1 MSQNPLVDSGE
12 KSSKKTGLKPPL
24 AAALASLEVQL
35 DQELTRYRRTRT
47 GYRTFSQPRV
57 GISTSSKY
65 QQLTGIHSI
74 TDTTK
79 SPLEDNLQKFGL
91 ATPKTSI
98 PTVGQEELLVTA
110 ETKINTPKSVAE
122 TQHQVSAS
130 VTAADTLLQPQSDT
144 AVSSKTQQ
152 PQSEA
157 TPTDVEAQTIP
168 APNASIVPTRIKEQ
182 SQTQS
187 ENVASQDDTDKQ
199 PNDYLESSEAL
210 LRSLTEESKTQKPTH
225 SNDSLLSPLGIG
237 SMLLLLLA
245 SLTLGYV
252 AFNPKSLSQF
262 SLNKLFTQ
270 NAPTTAENTAESG
283 KNVKTVAQPTLSPIP
298 KYPNLATDEFAEV
311 RDPNDVVS
319 LKPKSQPTATALP
332 DINVQNPTNRLTV
345 PNVQPPL
352 GLNSPPP
359 STTNPTQTASNT
371 QQKPDTQIK
380 PSADGFYHVIIDN
393 QTDRSFASARQIIPD
408 AYLSADGKFIY
419 LGALKSKE
427 KAQELLQELQA
438 KGMKARIQQP

>member
-24 AAALASLEVQL
+24 AAAVASLEVQL

-65 QQLTGIHSI
+65 QQLTRVHPIR
-74 TDTTK
+74 DTTK
-79 SPLEDNLQKFGL
+79 SSLEDSLQKFGL
-91 ATPKTSI
+91 ATPKTST
-98 PTVGQEELLVTA
+98 PTVGQEEILVTP

-130 VTAADTLLQPQSDT
+130 VTAPDTLLQPQSNT
-144 AVSSKTQQ
+144 PVSSKTQQ

-157 TPTDVEAQTIP
+157 TPTDSVEAETIP
-168 APNASIVPTRIKEQ
+168 APNVSIVPTRVKEQ
-182 SQTQS
+182 SQSQS
-187 ENVASQDDTDKQ
+187 ENLASQDDTDKQ

-210 LRSLTEESKTQKPTH
+210 LRSLTEESKTQKASH

-262 SLNKLFTQ
+262 SLNGLFTQ
-270 NAPTTAENTAESG
+270 NAPTTAENTVEAG
-283 KNVKTVAQPTLSPIP
+283 KNVKTVAQPPLSPIP

-319 LKPKSQPTATALP
+319 LKPKSQPTPPALP
-332 DINVQNPTNRLTV
+332 DVSVQNPSNRVTV

-380 PSADGFYHVIIDN
+380 PSADGFYHVITDN
-393 QTDRSFASARQIIPD
+393 QSDRSFASARQIVPD
-408 AYLSADGKFIY
+408 AYLSPDGKIIY

-438 KGMKARIQQP
+438 KGMKARIQ

>member
-65 QQLTGIHSI
+65 QQLTAIHPI
-74 TDTTK
+74 RDTTK
-79 SPLEDNLQKFGL
+79 SPLEDTLQKFGL
-91 ATPKTSI
+91 TTPKTST
-98 PTVGQEELLVTA
+98 PTVGEEELLVTP
-110 ETKINTPKSVAE
+110 EIKINTPKSVAE
-122 TQHQVSAS
+122 TQHQVSAL
-130 VTAADTLLQPQSDT
+130 VTAPDTLLQPSNT
-144 AVSSKTQQ
+144 PVSLKTQQ

-157 TPTDVEAQTIP
+157 TLTDSVEAQTIP
-168 APNASIVPTRIKEQ
+168 APNASIVPTRVKEQ
-182 SQTQS
+182 SHSQS
-187 ENVASQDDTDKQ
+187 EIASEDDTNKQ

-210 LRSLTEESKTQKPTH
+210 LRSLTEESKTQKPSH

-252 AFNPKSLSQF
+252 ALNPKSLSQF
-262 SLNKLFTQ
+262 SLNGLLTQ
-270 NAPTTAENTAESG
+270 NAPTTAENTAEAG

-319 LKPKSQPTATALP
+319 LKPKPQPTPTALP
-332 DINVQNPTNRLTV
+332 DVSVQNPTNRLTV

-380 PSADGFYHVIIDN
+380 PSADGFYHVITDN
-393 QTDRSFASARQIIPD
+393 QGDRSFASARQIVPD
-408 AYLSADGKFIY
+408 AYLSADGKIIY
-419 LGALKSKE
+419 LGALKSKD

-438 KGMKARIQQP
+438 KGMKARIQ